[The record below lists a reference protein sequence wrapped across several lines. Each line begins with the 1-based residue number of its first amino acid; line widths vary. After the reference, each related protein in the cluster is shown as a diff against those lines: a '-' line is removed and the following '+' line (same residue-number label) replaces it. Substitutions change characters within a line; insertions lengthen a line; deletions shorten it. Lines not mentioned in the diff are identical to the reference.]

1 VNTTLPPVIGARAT
15 VLAPFHYHSLAVPG
29 GTATLPDFLTDRQ
42 ISFAIAAALG
52 CLSASPA
59 LPMKDYRA
67 HMTALPL
74 LASVF
79 ETKEARLLRPLAKRL
94 NIDAEAGLT
103 KSVQDATGTGNLK
116 TYFFIQEVPPGL
128 VYEGA
133 IFGADPFALA
143 SLVEERPVSEIIVR
157 TGRHLG
163 GLLRLERAVDV
174 RTARLNA
181 HTAGLFGRD
190 LSLDDGIGVEVFAL
204 HDLQVTRAVDLHKAA
219 AAVGAW
225 RPFGAAGHG

>member
-1 VNTTLPPVIGARAT
+1 MNTTLPPVIGARAT
-15 VLAPFHYHSLAVPG
+15 VLVPFHYHSLAVPG

-143 SLVEERPVSEIIVR
+143 SLVKKGQSPRSLCA
-157 TGRHLG
+157 LG
-163 GLLRLERAVDV
+163 DTL
-174 RTARLNA
+174 
-181 HTAGLFGRD
+181 AG
-190 LSLDDGIGVEVFAL
+190 SCV
-204 HDLQVTRAVDLHKAA
+204 
-219 AAVGAW
+219 
-225 RPFGAAGHG
+225 